1 MSKTDDMLHYFEKEL
16 PKLYNGAPIR
26 KEQVQL
32 ALDVGNFLFNSQK
45 KFLFIDAPVGT
56 GKSMGVLIPTLMY
69 SKSKFKSLLYATA
82 TISLQNQIMNEE
94 VPKLKKLNL
103 VGNALLAMG
112 KNNYT
117 CRWNFEDK
125 QEKFSKEKRK
135 KLYAYFKNYSRYTG
149 QLSEIEEEYEL
160 SKQES
165 DYIRMPQT
173 ISNKKDKNCRE
184 CIYKDKCSSIN
195 HRKLFRSESNYFDIT
210 VTNHDQMIVSQKRK
224 EDGEKPI
231 VHIDKGVIVVD
242 EAHLFIENY
251 LGRTQAELTFNELN
265 KLVGMIDN
273 KLEEELKKEQ
283 KKVLKNIDELQ
294 GIAEI
299 TQECKY
305 LLEDSIDKL
314 ENLSIRQ
321 SMKKK
326 SNDELMDRIDECTK
340 ILKTIKN
347 DSYISWIDLEQKKYC
362 AASKKF
368 LPEFATFISNL
379 AQYNKVIFM
388 SGTLTGTKT
397 KEEIVLQWGLPSKY
411 FDFYCYNTPF
421 DYSKQAKVYIP
432 KDIATPTASNDRHL
446 FDVSRRI
453 IRMTEI
459 SKGNLLVL
467 CTSKKYMNTISNE
480 LKKYYKTNYD
490 ILTQG
495 DKRVEMLTED
505 FKLGNKILVGS
516 GSFFTGFSVAGKA
529 LTSVIITRLPFPTPN
544 NPLIRL
550 IGQNMDKD
558 EKFNQ
563 VILPMMFNKLNQAM
577 GRLIRDIDDYGI
589 ISILDPRIYNNSKY
603 SDKVIQ
609 NLSELDYKI
618 TDSIV
623 EINKFYENI
632 SKNGTNAEFVLY
644 NRNKLSRLPIIRSK
658 RDVYPLSVLNK
669 INNKPSIQ
677 KKYIRKKSFKEK
689 FEEEQRKEKILRFE
703 NEQKQR
709 EKKRSELI
717 ESVRPL
723 ENFRKKW
730 KLQLFTQNQRDQG
743 VEKCFIS
750 TVELINKKFES
761 NKLKVIED
769 LFKEYP
775 FSDKIEKDK
784 YKRLAEE
791 IITKNN
797 VQKK

>member
-1 MSKTDDMLHYFEKEL
+1 
-16 PKLYNGAPIR
+16 
-26 KEQVQL
+26 
-32 ALDVGNFLFNSQK
+32 
-45 KFLFIDAPVGT
+45 
-56 GKSMGVLIPTLMY
+56 
-69 SKSKFKSLLYATA
+69 
-82 TISLQNQIMNEE
+82 
-94 VPKLKKLNL
+94 
-103 VGNALLAMG
+103 
-112 KNNYT
+112 
-117 CRWNFEDK
+117 
-125 QEKFSKEKRK
+125 
-135 KLYAYFKNYSRYTG
+135 
-149 QLSEIEEEYEL
+149 
-160 SKQES
+160 
-165 DYIRMPQT
+165 
-173 ISNKKDKNCRE
+173 
-184 CIYKDKCSSIN
+184 
-195 HRKLFRSESNYFDIT
+195 
-210 VTNHDQMIVSQKRK
+210 
-224 EDGEKPI
+224 
-231 VHIDKGVIVVD
+231 
-242 EAHLFIENY
+242 
-251 LGRTQAELTFNELN
+251 
-265 KLVGMIDN
+265 
-273 KLEEELKKEQ
+273 
-283 KKVLKNIDELQ
+283 
-294 GIAEI
+294 
-299 TQECKY
+299 
-305 LLEDSIDKL
+305 
-314 ENLSIRQ
+314 
-321 SMKKK
+321 
-326 SNDELMDRIDECTK
+326 
-340 ILKTIKN
+340 
-347 DSYISWIDLEQKKYC
+347 
-362 AASKKF
+362 
-368 LPEFATFISNL
+368 
-379 AQYNKVIFM
+379 M

-577 GRLIRDIDDYGI
+577 GRLIRDIDDHGI

-632 SKNGTNAEFVLY
+632 SKNGTNSEFVLY
-644 NRNKLSRLPIIRSK
+644 NRNKLSRLPIIDSK
-658 RDVYPLSVLNK
+658 RDVYPLSKLNQ

-709 EKKRSELI
+709 ERKRSELI
-717 ESVRPL
+717 ESIKPL

-730 KLQLFTQNQRDQG
+730 ELQLFTQNQRDQG

-761 NKLKVIED
+761 NKLEVIED

-784 YKRLAEE
+784 YKLLSEE

-797 VQKK
+797 EIG